1 MRPAERMHRPD
12 GANQPDAVC
21 STAAWLRQF
30 RIAVVLPCYCVE
42 REIAA
47 VLRSIPL
54 FVRHII
60 AVDDASPDGTGDI
73 IERVAASDA
82 RIIPLHH
89 AKNLGV
95 GGAMISG
102 FRKAFEVGAQ
112 IVVKMDGDGQMH
124 VEDLPA
130 LVAPLIQG
138 EADYTKGNRF
148 RDVVALHQMPWLRRF
163 GNMMSSLIVKAATG
177 YWHCFDPNNGYVA
190 IRADVL
196 AQLPLDT
203 IDHSYFFEISMLQEL
218 NLINAVVRDVPMPA
232 RYGSEVSHLSTRRV
246 LREFPRPLGMSFLRR
261 IVLKKFMYAFTVE
274 SLEILL
280 GLPLLLCGTLYGGYV
295 WWDYAQRGAPTGTV
309 VLPALL
315 ITVGFQLLLAALRHD
330 VNAVPRHPIGRGPLA
345 PADHQISRLES
356 STPPPELYQQ

>member
-1 MRPAERMHRPD
+1 
-12 GANQPDAVC
+12 
-21 STAAWLRQF
+21 
-30 RIAVVLPCYCVE
+30 VE
-42 REIAA
+42 REIAG
-47 VLRSIPL
+47 VLRSIPS
-54 FVRHII
+54 FIRHIV
-60 AVDDASPDGTGDI
+60 AVDDASPDRTGDI
-73 IERVAASDA
+73 IERVAALDA
-82 RIIPLHH
+82 RVVPLHH

-102 FRKAFEVGAQ
+102 FHKALEVGAQ

-130 LVAPLIQG
+130 LVTPLIRG

-148 RDVVALHQMPWLRRF
+148 RDVVALRQMPWLRCF

-218 NLINAVVRDVPMPA
+218 NLINAVVCDVPMPA
-232 RYGSEVSHLSTRRV
+232 HYGSEMSHLSTRRV

-261 IVLKKFMYAFTVE
+261 IVLKKF
-274 SLEILL
+274 L
-280 GLPLLLCGTLYGGYV
+280 
-295 WWDYAQRGAPTGTV
+295 
-309 VLPALL
+309 
-315 ITVGFQLLLAALRHD
+315 
-330 VNAVPRHPIGRGPLA
+330 NAVPRHPIGRGPLA
-345 PADHQISRLES
+345 PADHHPSR
-356 STPPPELYQQ
+356 